1 MLSSVLNSGRAIQVN
16 IVIIRTFVR
25 LRQILAANAELSEKF
40 KELGRR
46 VDKNTADIRMV
57 SHMIQQLLDPPLR
70 PPRRRIGFP
79 PPA

>member
-1 MLSSVLNSGRAIQVN
+1 MKSAQLIPLERIQSKTYLLRGEKVMLSTHL
-16 IVIIRTFVR
+16 
-25 LRQILAANAELSEKF
+25 AELEKF

-57 SHMIQQLLDPPLR
+57 SHMIQQLLEPPLR